1 MEGYLNQMSRILKRP
16 MFRRGGSSN
25 EGIMTGLVDR
35 KRLENGSEDQT
46 FNTSIGQRASELT
59 PELEALLRQYTPK
72 TSLPLGAVGAGLLR
86 GEGFRESLINPYL
99 DYTKR
104 DDAREAGIKGGA
116 AKLAIGQALKVP
128 KDSRPPLQRLAE
140 SMGLKVG
147 TPEYNDFIEKSS
159 FKTEAAAKGIRQ
171 QEGEV
176 VGGPARD
183 KIVNSTKFVERQ
195 LGNLNEIQKVFE
207 EDPTLGGLTG
217 SLRRFGN
224 KTITAAKD
232 FNIDLTGSIESLG
245 GEKLLLDTNIAK
257 INALEDLL
265 VPAYARVMN
274 PNTRITNLML
284 IEAKK
289 AIKLTGLTGS
299 DEVKARLAEIQ
310 NQFQTYIKDQ
320 NTLLGN
326 QPVLKKDIDNYFFDT
341 KSKTLKLRPG
351 GN

>member
-1 MEGYLNQMSRILKRP
+1 MSRILKRP

-25 EGIMTGLVDR
+25 QGIMTGLVDR
-35 KRLENGSEDQT
+35 TKHADQPFVT
-46 FNTSIGQRASELT
+46 GIGKTAEALT

-72 TSLPLGAVGAGLLR
+72 TRLPIGEFGLNIASGMSLTDAL
-86 GEGFRESLINPYL
+86 SDPY
-99 DYTKR
+99 KR
-104 DDAREAGIKGGA
+104 FTRADDAREAAIRGGA
-116 AKLAIGQALKVP
+116 AKLAIGKALEKT
-128 KDSRPPLQRLAE
+128 KDTRHPLEKLAV

-147 TPEYNDFIEKSS
+147 SPEYNQFIRDATA
-159 FKTEAAAKGIRQ
+159 KTEAAAAANRAM
-171 QEGEV
+171 QETGQV

-195 LGNLNEIQKVFE
+195 LGNLNEIQKIFE
-207 EDPTLGGLTG
+207 EDPSLGGLTG

-232 FNIDLTGSIESLG
+232 LNIDLTGPIEAFG
-245 GEKLLLDTNIAK
+245 GEELLLDTNIAK

-310 NQFQTYIKDQ
+310 NQFKTYIKDQ

-326 QPVLKKDIDNYFFDT
+326 QPVLKKDLDNWFYDT
-341 KSKTLKLRPG
+341 KSKKLKLRG
-351 GN
+351 QQ

>member
-1 MEGYLNQMSRILKRP
+1 

-25 EGIMTGLVDR
+25 QGIMTGLVDR
-35 KRLENGSEDQT
+35 KGYQEDGFVT
-46 FNTSIGQRASELT
+46 TVGQKAGALT

-72 TSLPLGAVGAGLLR
+72 TRLPIGEVGANLLR
-86 GEGFRESLINPYL
+86 GQGFTESIIDPYL
-99 DYTKR
+99 KYTKT
-104 DDAREAGIKGGA
+104 DDAREAAIRGGA
-116 AKLAIGQALKVP
+116 AKLAIAQAMKVP
-128 KDSRPPLQRLAE
+128 KDPR
-140 SMGLKVG
+140 
-147 TPEYNDFIEKSS
+147 TPEQKNADALGLVGDDRRRYIEAA
-159 FKTEAAAKGIRQ
+159 TIRTDAAAKAAANRAM
-171 QEGEV
+171 QETGQV

-195 LGNLNEIQKVFE
+195 LGNLNEIQKIFE
-207 EDPTLGGLTG
+207 EDPSLGGLTG

-232 FNIDLTGSIESLG
+232 LNIDLTGPIEAFG
-245 GEKLLLDTNIAK
+245 GEELLLDTNIAK

-284 IEAKK
+284 MEAKK

-310 NQFQTYIKDQ
+310 NQFKTYIKDQ

-326 QPVLKKDIDNYFFDT
+326 QPVLKKDLDNWFYDT
-341 KSKTLKLRPG
+341 KSRKLKLRPG

>member
-1 MEGYLNQMSRILKRP
+1 MSRILKRP

-25 EGIMTGLVDR
+25 QGIMTGLVDR
-35 KRLENGSEDQT
+35 KGYQEDGFVT
-46 FNTSIGQRASELT
+46 TVGQKAGVLT

-72 TSLPLGAVGAGLLR
+72 TRLPIGEFGLNIASGMSLTDALQD
-86 GEGFRESLINPYL
+86 PYRRF
-99 DYTKR
+99 TTA
-104 DDAREAGIKGGA
+104 DDAREAAIRGGA
-116 AKLAIGQALKVP
+116 AKLAIAQAMKVP
-128 KDSRPPLQRLAE
+128 KDPR
-140 SMGLKVG
+140 
-147 TPEYNDFIEKSS
+147 TPEQKNADDLGLTGKERELYIRDATV
-159 FKTEAAAKGIRQ
+159 KTDAAVKAAANRAM
-171 QEGEV
+171 QETGQV

-195 LGNLNEIQKVFE
+195 LGNLNEIQKIFK
-207 EDPTLGGLTG
+207 EDPSLGGLTG

-232 FNIDLTGSIESLG
+232 LNIDLTGPIEAFG
-245 GEKLLLDTNIAK
+245 GEELLLDTNIAK

-284 IEAKK
+284 MEAKK

-310 NQFQTYIKDQ
+310 NQFKTYIKDQ

-326 QPVLKKDIDNYFFDT
+326 QPVLKKDLDNWFYDT
-341 KSKTLKLRPG
+341 KSKKLKLRG
-351 GN
+351 QQ

>member
-1 MEGYLNQMSRILKRP
+1 MSLTDALSDPYKR
-16 MFRRGGSSN
+16 F
-25 EGIMTGLVDR
+25 T
-35 KRLENGSEDQT
+35 
-46 FNTSIGQRASELT
+46 RA
-59 PELEALLRQYTPK
+59 
-72 TSLPLGAVGAGLLR
+72 
-86 GEGFRESLINPYL
+86 
-99 DYTKR
+99 
-104 DDAREAGIKGGA
+104 DDAREAAIRGGA
-116 AKLAIGQALKVP
+116 AKLAIGKALEKT
-128 KDSRPPLQRLAE
+128 KDTRHPLEKLAV

-147 TPEYNDFIEKSS
+147 SPEYNQFIRDATA
-159 FKTEAAAKGIRQ
+159 KTEAAAANRAM
-171 QEGEV
+171 QETGQV

-195 LGNLNEIQKVFE
+195 LGNLNEIQKIFE
-207 EDPTLGGLTG
+207 EDPSLGGLTG

-232 FNIDLTGSIESLG
+232 LNIDLTGPIEAFG
-245 GEKLLLDTNIAK
+245 GEELLLDTNIAK

-310 NQFQTYIKDQ
+310 NQFKTYIKDQ

-326 QPVLKKDIDNYFFDT
+326 QPVLKKDLDNWFYDT
-341 KSKTLKLRPG
+341 KSKKLKLRG
-351 GN
+351 QQ

>member
-1 MEGYLNQMSRILKRP
+1 MSRILKRP

-25 EGIMTGLVDR
+25 EGIMTWLVNR
-35 KRLENGSEDQT
+35 KGYQEDG
-46 FNTSIGQRASELT
+46 FVTSIGQRASELT

-72 TSLPLGAVGAGLLR
+72 TSLPLGAVGANLLR
-86 GEGFRESLINPYL
+86 GKGFRESLIEPYL

-104 DDAREAGIKGGA
+104 DDAREAAIKGGA

-128 KDSRPPLQRLAE
+128 KDTRTPAQKNADDL
-140 SMGLKVG
+140 GLTGKERELYIRDATV
-147 TPEYNDFIEKSS
+147 
-159 FKTEAAAKGIRQ
+159 KTDAAVKAAANRAM
-171 QEGEV
+171 QETGQV

-195 LGNLNEIQKVFE
+195 LGNLNEIQKIFE
-207 EDPTLGGLTG
+207 EDPSLGGLTG

-232 FNIDLTGSIESLG
+232 LNIDLTGPIEAFG
-245 GEKLLLDTNIAK
+245 GEELLLDTNIAK

-284 IEAKK
+284 MEAKK

-310 NQFQTYIKDQ
+310 NQFKTYIKDQ

-326 QPVLKKDIDNYFFDT
+326 QPVLKKDLDEYFFDT
-341 KSKTLKLRPG
+341 KSKTLKLRG
-351 GN
+351 QQ

>member
-1 MEGYLNQMSRILKRP
+1 MSRILKRP

-25 EGIMTGLVDR
+25 QGIMTGLVDR
-35 KRLENGSEDQT
+35 TKHADQPFVT
-46 FNTSIGQRASELT
+46 GIGKTAEALT
-59 PELEALLRQYTPK
+59 PVLEALLRQYTPK
-72 TSLPLGAVGAGLLR
+72 TRLPIGEFGLNIASGMSLTDAL
-86 GEGFRESLINPYL
+86 SDPY
-99 DYTKR
+99 KR
-104 DDAREAGIKGGA
+104 FTRADDAREAAIRGGA
-116 AKLAIGQALKVP
+116 AKLAIGKALEKT
-128 KDSRPPLQRLAE
+128 KDTRHPLEKLAV

-147 TPEYNDFIEKSS
+147 SPEYNRFIRAATA
-159 FKTEAAAKGIRQ
+159 KTEAAAKGIRQ

-195 LGNLNEIQKVFE
+195 LGNLNEIQKIFE
-207 EDPTLGGLTG
+207 EDPSLGGLTG

-232 FNIDLTGSIESLG
+232 LNIDLTGTIEAFG
-245 GEKLLLDTNIAK
+245 GEELLLDTNIAK

-284 IEAKK
+284 MEAKK

-310 NQFQTYIKDQ
+310 NQFKTYIKDQ

-326 QPVLKKDIDNYFFDT
+326 QPVLKKDLDNWFYDT
-341 KSKTLKLRPG
+341 KSKKLKLRG
-351 GN
+351 QQ

>member
-1 MEGYLNQMSRILKRP
+1 
-16 MFRRGGSSN
+16 MFRRGGSPN
-25 EGIMTGLVDR
+25 QGIMTGLVDR
-35 KRLENGSEDQT
+35 KGYQEDGFVT
-46 FNTSIGQRASELT
+46 TVGQKAGALT

-72 TSLPLGAVGAGLLR
+72 TRLPIGEFGLNIASGMSLTDAL
-86 GEGFRESLINPYL
+86 SDPY
-99 DYTKR
+99 KR
-104 DDAREAGIKGGA
+104 FTRADDAREAAIRGGA
-116 AKLAIGQALKVP
+116 AKLAIGKALEKT
-128 KDSRPPLQRLAE
+128 KDTRHPLEKLAV

-147 TPEYNDFIEKSS
+147 SPEYNQFIRDATA
-159 FKTEAAAKGIRQ
+159 KTEAAAANRAM
-171 QEGEV
+171 QETGQV

-195 LGNLNEIQKVFE
+195 LGNLNEIQKIFE
-207 EDPTLGGLTG
+207 EDPSLGGLTG

-232 FNIDLTGSIESLG
+232 LNIDLTGPIEAFG
-245 GEKLLLDTNIAK
+245 GEELLLDTNIAK

-310 NQFQTYIKDQ
+310 NQFKTYIKDQ

-326 QPVLKKDIDNYFFDT
+326 QPVLKKDLDNWFYDT
-341 KSKTLKLRPG
+341 KSKKLKLRPG